1 MYMAGGMK
9 KHIVKRR
16 GHTEEFDERKLYAS
30 VYNALIVVRVED
42 AEAEL
47 VADKVTQH
55 VKQWLDKK
63 DEVTSRDILIRAA
76 KDLEGYNDDAA
87 YLYLHHRSVS

>member
-1 MYMAGGMK
+1 MK

-30 VYNALIVVRVED
+30 IFNALTVVRVQTAD
-42 AEAEL
+42 AELIAEK
-47 VADKVTQH
+47 VAKY
-55 VKQWLDKK
+55 VKDWLTSKH
-63 DEVTSRDILIRAA
+63 EVTSKDILHKAA
-76 KDLEGYNDDAA
+76 KELESFNDDAA